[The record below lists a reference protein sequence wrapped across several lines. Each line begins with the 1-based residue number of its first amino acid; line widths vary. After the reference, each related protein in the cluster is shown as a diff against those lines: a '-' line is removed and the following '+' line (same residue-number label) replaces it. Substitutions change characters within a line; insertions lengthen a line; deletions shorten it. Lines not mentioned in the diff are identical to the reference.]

1 MQRPTLMRSPIG
13 PILLILGL
21 ATTLVL
27 VLLLV
32 QTLGLRGELETAR
45 AEMAELRTQVTTA
58 DDAGVTGEEL
68 DASLADLE
76 TRLETLLADTNA
88 GGGGGDPSQ
97 PAGGSGSDDLADQL
111 DEILQRIAALDDR
124 VDEICGNV
132 PVC

>member
-1 MQRPTLMRSPIG
+1 MRSPIG

-21 ATTLVL
+21 ASTLVL

-45 AEMAELRTQVTTA
+45 AEVAELRMQVTTA
-58 DDAGVTGEEL
+58 DDDGVTGEQL

-76 TRLETLLADTNA
+76 ARLETLLADTNA
-88 GGGGGDPSQ
+88 GGGGDPSQ
-97 PAGGSGSDDLADQL
+97 PAGGGSDDLAEQL
-111 DEILQRIAALDDR
+111 DEILRRIAALDER

>member
-1 MQRPTLMRSPIG
+1 MRSPIG

-32 QTLGLRGELETAR
+32 QTLGMRGELETAR
-45 AEMAELRTQVTTA
+45 AEVAELRTQVTTA
-58 DDAGVTGEEL
+58 DDAGVTGDEL

-76 TRLETLLADTNA
+76 SRLETLLADT
-88 GGGGGDPSQ
+88 GPGGGGDPSQ
-97 PAGGSGSDDLADQL
+97 PAGGSGADDLADQL